1 MLPTQPR
8 LSELEVGRKDMAQW
22 NELMEGLPKPFAEP
36 AQKRERDEPK
46 EEEPS
51 RATRAPKTT
60 QGEKGGKGRG
70 NQPKVTRDTSERTER
85 TEKRGD
91 DRLPQGS
98 EEHRPDVD
106 NGRHPPGGSTSALS
120 SRQCIHPLHG
130 DLSSPGHLAS
140 VVRPRTVLEREEGEG
155 LLLGCL
161 LKQIE
166 LRIEKLGTDEELRKV
181 AKDSK
186 LLSEAD
192 CFNYLEYDAK
202 AKNYQVKE
210 GRLAIPR
217 KEALQ
222 LVRELQE
229 FILIPRVVHRFHA
242 SRKHTAEVTA
252 AALPF
257 MLEIS
262 NRGEAAQNAY
272 SLFDR
277 LTHSG
282 IMHLVAGNFRR
293 DKIQRSSLVQALAKT
308 VR

>member
-85 TEKRGD
+85 TEKT
-91 DRLPQGS
+91 
-98 EEHRPDVD
+98 EETTASPKDLKSIVRMLTTVVI
-106 NGRHPPGGSTSALS
+106 
-120 SRQCIHPLHG
+120 RQEDQLQLFRQ
-130 DLSSPGHLAS
+130 DS
-140 VVRPRTVLEREEGEG
+140 EG

>member
-1 MLPTQPR
+1 MFT
-8 LSELEVGRKDMAQW
+8 
-22 NELMEGLPKPFAEP
+22 
-36 AQKRERDEPK
+36 
-46 EEEPS
+46 
-51 RATRAPKTT
+51 
-60 QGEKGGKGRG
+60 
-70 NQPKVTRDTSERTER
+70 
-85 TEKRGD
+85 
-91 DRLPQGS
+91 
-98 EEHRPDVD
+98 
-106 NGRHPPGGSTSALS
+106 
-120 SRQCIHPLHG
+120 HG
-130 DLSSPGHLAS
+130 CF
-140 VVRPRTVLEREEGEG
+140 T
-155 LLLGCL
+155 LL
-161 LKQIE
+161 
-166 LRIEKLGTDEELRKV
+166 

-217 KEALQ
+217 KDALQ

-262 NRGEAAQNAY
+262 NRGEVAQNAY

-282 IMHLVAGNFRR
+282 IMHLVAGNFRH